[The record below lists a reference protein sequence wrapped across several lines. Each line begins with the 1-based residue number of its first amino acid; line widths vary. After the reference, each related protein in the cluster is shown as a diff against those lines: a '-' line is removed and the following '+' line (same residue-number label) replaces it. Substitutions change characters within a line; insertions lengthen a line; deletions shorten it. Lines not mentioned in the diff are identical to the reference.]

1 MLLVSKDPTFMLENR
16 LGDSASPA
24 WVNPSVWTDG
34 NPGRAKNTKPIKI
47 RLKEGTF
54 THQKK
59 QYPLKKEA

>member
-1 MLLVSKDPTFMLENR
+1 MLENR